1 MRIGIDIDDTIA
13 YTNEKLIEAAFRY
26 DKECLKGRG
35 FKEKNAYRFV
45 DMFYWNK
52 DNVQSFFYYVRGSNF
67 FLELEEIP
75 GAVYYINKMYDEGI
89 EIYFITYRTNKNP
102 LVLDKTKRWLKEK
115 GFKYHKL
122 FMRSEDKGKVCK
134 DNDVSVFI
142 DNTYSHI
149 EDALN
154 YGIEAILFDTIY
166 NRDIDYDKR
175 MNSWEDIY
183 KYIKEVYDGKIS

>member
-1 MRIGIDIDDTIA
+1 MIIYFTQFIIDKYEGAILRLDA
-13 YTNEKLIEAAFRY
+13 PYEHKRSKNL
-26 DKECLKGRG
+26 LKYKK
-35 FKEKNAYRFV
+35 F
-45 DMFYWNK
+45 D
-52 DNVQSFFYYVRGSNF
+52 
-67 FLELEEIP
+67 
-75 GAVYYINKMYDEGI
+75 DEGN

-142 DNTYSHI
+142 DNTYTHI
-149 EDALN
+149 EDANN
-154 YGIEAILFDTIY
+154 YGIDTILFDTIY

-175 MNSWEDIY
+175 MDNWEDIY
-183 KYIKEVYDGKIS
+183 KYIKEVYDGKNS